1 MKIVG
6 YFALCSVALAL
17 LVAMCVIL
25 KDGRVVRPD
34 STDNNDVTATGKI
47 VDHTA
52 PPPSAPKSLPRAAL
66 PSV

>member
-17 LVAMCVIL
+17 LIAMCVIL

-34 STDNNDVTATGKI
+34 TADGDVAATGKV

-52 PPPSAPKSLPRAAL
+52 PPPSAPKPTPRAAL

>member
-25 KDGRVVRPD
+25 KDGRVARPD
-34 STDNNDVTATGKI
+34 TTDNDVTAAGKI

-52 PPPSAPKSLPRAAL
+52 PPPSAPKPTPRAAL
-66 PSV
+66 PAV